1 MKGYKKSFFAVLTVL
16 ALFLVIIVGSCVT
29 KILGDGDRSV
39 FSGSNEPIYVVNTGS
54 STISVIDLANLSV
67 NRTIDLR
74 DEAPGNTSRQGH
86 FIGVTPDGNYLMVSE
101 ALGTTEGKVLFID
114 TRTDE
119 VVKRFNVGGGIG
131 LHLSRDGK
139 WLFTVSNGKG
149 TVDGVSYDNVI
160 NIFDVEKQEYL
171 GKIDHGSVPHVLDIS
186 WDGKTLY
193 TTTAGGGKLVA
204 YDITGLPGRL
214 PTTPSWT
221 FDVFQNLKNDGHIT
235 AATTGV
241 NLHALLVHPNDRYV
255 IVGSTS
261 NENPATNG
269 SGDII
274 VDVVANKIVA
284 RIPGRPHNYDISPD
298 KRYLLSGESNN
309 PDCEEEAYLHDH
321 GQTGLEGPLVRVID
335 ISELSSASPD
345 FSKIHVVHAIDSGG
359 LGGTGGV
366 NHQIYDRSG
375 KYILVASSGAGGSD
389 GHVLIV
395 DILDNYKLIANLRVN
410 LAPHGIAYSGYD
422 R

>member
-1 MKGYKKSFFAVLTVL
+1 MKGHKKLFIAVLTAL
-16 ALFLVIIVGSCVT
+16 AMLLAFVVVSCVT
-29 KILGDGDRSV
+29 KIIGDGDRSV
-39 FSGSNEPIYVVNTGS
+39 FSGSNEPIYVTNTGS
-54 STISVIDLANLSV
+54 STISVIDLANLKV

-119 VVKRFNVGGGIG
+119 VVKRFNVGAGIG

-139 WLFTVSNGKG
+139 WLFTISNGKG

-193 TTTAGGGKLVA
+193 TTNHGGGKLVA
-204 YDITGLPGRL
+204 YDITGLPSRL

-221 FDVFQNLKNDGHIT
+221 FDVYQNLKNSGAI
-235 AATTGV
+235 AASVTGV
-241 NLHALLVHPNDRYV
+241 TLHALVVHPNDKYV
-255 IVGSTS
+255 IVGSFD
-261 NENPATNG
+261 NPLLTG
-269 SGDII
+269 GGDII
-274 VDVVANKIVA
+274 VDVVNNRIVA

-298 KRYLLSGESNN
+298 QRYLLSGESNS
-309 PDCEEEAYLHDH
+309 PDCEESAYLHDH
-321 GQTGLEGPLVRVID
+321 GHTGLEGPLVRIID
-335 ISELSSASPD
+335 ISELSSARPD
-345 FSKIHVVHAIDSGG
+345 FSKISVVHNIDSGA
-359 LGGTGGV
+359 LGGTGGI
-366 NHQIYDRSG
+366 NHQSYDRSG
-375 KYILVASSGAGGSD
+375 KYIIVAASGKDGSD

-395 DILDNYKLIANLRVN
+395 DVLNNYKLIANLRVN
-410 LAPHGIAYSGYD
+410 LAPHGIVYPGYG